1 MIKKKNKKIFSVSK
15 LKIIIIIILAY
26 MEMMLDQEGDGFIN
40 ECIYEDAEPSTS
52 RNLDNQNQSPEV
64 LSSSEQSSSSSFSSS
79 SSSSSSADTDT
90 DVDNDNQHDQS
101 KKKFNKPRRLS

>member
-1 MIKKKNKKIFSVSK
+1 
-15 LKIIIIIILAY
+15 

-64 LSSSEQSSSSSFSSS
+64 LSSSEQSSSS
-79 SSSSSSADTDT
+79 ADTDT

-101 KKKFNKPRRLS
+101 KKNLINQDVYHNFYSRCIFTEWPW